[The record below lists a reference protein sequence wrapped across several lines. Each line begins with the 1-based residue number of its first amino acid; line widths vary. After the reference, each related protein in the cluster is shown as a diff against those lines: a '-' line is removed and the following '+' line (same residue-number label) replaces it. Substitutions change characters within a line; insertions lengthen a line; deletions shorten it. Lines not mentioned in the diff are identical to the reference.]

1 MKSQL
6 VFKWFFE
13 YQLTPFENSTGLKW
27 FFDLGLVVAHTQRF
41 IWVGSGHQN
50 GLNICPYDMGPI
62 WSNMGPIFHHLG
74 PCIFCTAETEGAI
87 RARGLGIYGLKSGP
101 KWARW
106 AQKSPYKSHM
116 GPRWNRWAPHWPV
129 KSHMSPRYLLVWVCL
144 LDCQN

>member
-87 RARGLGIYGLKSGP
+87 WAKRARNIWVQKGP
-101 KWARW
+101 
-106 AQKSPYKSHM
+106 HM
-116 GPRWNRWAPHWPV
+116 GQMGTGKPI
-129 KSHMSPRYLLVWVCL
+129 
-144 LDCQN
+144 